1 MPLPLALPIGL
12 LIGMS
17 LAWLARVELARS
29 EVPLVLARPFLVAA
43 ALGAIVHA
51 PVVGYFVAMHGDW
64 SYLYLIRFSRIPSAV
79 DLTLVVVAAA
89 QVPLGFALA
98 SPWAMAKRG
107 PALLKI
113 GVAIGALLLAGCIIA
128 SRRLAVSASYA
139 QFHAGFAVMPL
150 GKTPLGR
157 AVLLSWAALLAGY
170 AWSAHVLRPRPS
182 PRTD

>member
-43 ALGAIVHA
+43 ALGSIVYA
-51 PVVGYFVAMHGDW
+51 PVVAYFVAMHGDW
-64 SYLYLIRFSRIPSAV
+64 AYLYLVRVSRIPSAI
-79 DLTLVVVAAA
+79 DLALVLLAAA

-107 PALLKI
+107 PALLKV
-113 GVAIGALLLAGCIIA
+113 GVVIGALLFAGCIVGA
-128 SRRLAVSASYA
+128 RRLAVSASYA
-139 QFHAGFAVMPL
+139 QFHGGFAVMPL

-157 AVLLSWAALLAGY
+157 AVLLSWVALLAGY
-170 AWSAHVLRPRPS
+170 GWTVHVLRA